1 MHYISKFAHAQI
13 FDKCVFSAVY
23 TSGQKKLVLAF
34 PSLARFVFIIE
45 IKQKVEE
52 FVSNGNSFSVG
63 TNTVNKE
70 ASVTK
75 LTTPLPLSSYAT
87 HSPVRPSSKVAVL
100 NLQRKYRMKQASV
113 LTKIICLLWTTEG
126 RS

>member
-1 MHYISKFAHAQI
+1 M
-13 FDKCVFSAVY
+13 
-23 TSGQKKLVLAF
+23 LAF
-34 PSLARFVFIIE
+34 PSLARLVFIIE
-45 IKQKVEE
+45 IKQKVDE

-113 LTKIICLLWTTEG
+113 FTKTICLLRTTEG
-126 RS
+126 RSWLIM